1 MNTQMNDE
9 IDIIIILKKIYNN
22 WKTIIY
28 SSVIF
33 VIIGITVA
41 LLSPVKF
48 SSSTIFIPQSQES
61 STSSLSGVANLVGI
75 NLGVSSSGGDIP
87 PSMYPQISKSP
98 KFKRLLLDK
107 VINKKNNLTLKQF
120 IIKYYKI
127 DEINEAAS
135 SELAMTLLEEKC
147 FEKLSEIISISVN
160 TKDGF
165 ITINSIMPVAE
176 YSAIV
181 AKVSREILQKII
193 IENKIEIGRAHV

>member
-9 IDIIIILKKIYNN
+9 IDIIRILKKIYNN

-28 SSVIF
+28 SSIIF

-48 SSSTIFIPQSQES
+48 SSSKIFIPQSQES

-107 VINKKNNLTLKQF
+107 VINKKNTYQD
-120 IIKYYKI
+120 YKS
-127 DEINEAAS
+127 N
-135 SELAMTLLEEKC
+135 
-147 FEKLSEIISISVN
+147 
-160 TKDGF
+160 
-165 ITINSIMPVAE
+165 
-176 YSAIV
+176 
-181 AKVSREILQKII
+181 
-193 IENKIEIGRAHV
+193 